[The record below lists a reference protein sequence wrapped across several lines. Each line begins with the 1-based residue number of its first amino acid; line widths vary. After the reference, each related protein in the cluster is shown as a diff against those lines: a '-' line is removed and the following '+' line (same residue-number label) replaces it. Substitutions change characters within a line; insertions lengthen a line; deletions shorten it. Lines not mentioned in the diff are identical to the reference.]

1 MLQNNFSFMVASIL
15 SLVSGK
21 NALLC
26 FPSVQ
31 HLRQAQ
37 TFSSFFDASWAC
49 YCRDLKSRIGEI
61 SNVNFC
67 HETKH
72 SFYSKFTVH
81 YI

>member
-1 MLQNNFSFMVASIL
+1 MVASIL

-37 TFSSFFDASWAC
+37 TFSSFLTLAGRA
-49 YCRDLKSRIGEI
+49 IAEI
-61 SNVNFC
+61 
-67 HETKH
+67 
-72 SFYSKFTVH
+72 
-81 YI
+81 